1 MPSKIQVSPTEV
13 RNTAKKGRLPL
24 ITMSGSVGL
33 AENFGSDSD
42 CYDKGSNLQ
51 PWPLN
56 FTSSSSSSHGLALCN
71 SSGNMSVSTTRS
83 KRASVNAPG
92 NEINKKHEQFDL
104 SVAMMLGI
112 RFSVG
117 KTWHDERQRRKQ
129 GSFDGTFGNED
140 FQKVDKSIFP
150 YAPEIITK

>member
-1 MPSKIQVSPTEV
+1 
-13 RNTAKKGRLPL
+13 
-24 ITMSGSVGL
+24 MSGSMEL
-33 AENFGSDSD
+33 AENNFGSASD
-42 CYDKGSNLQ
+42 CYEKGLSQQ
-51 PWPLN
+51 PLPLN
-56 FTSSSSSSHGLALCN
+56 LTTSSSSSHGLALCN

-83 KRASVNAPG
+83 SKRASVNAPG
-92 NEINKKHEQFDL
+92 NEINTKHEQFDL

-129 GSFDGTFGNED
+129 GSFDGTFSNED